1 MNAMVKDPVIQQ
13 TAICFGISFL
23 LNKSQFL
30 KELDALLA
38 KSSNVLPFLIL
49 GHFFPLVNN
58 AVVIFL

>member
-1 MNAMVKDPVIQQ
+1 MNAMVKDLVIQQ

-38 KSSNVLPFLIL
+38 KSSNVLRVFDLVT
-49 GHFFPLVNN
+49 FFF
-58 AVVIFL
+58 ACK

>member
-1 MNAMVKDPVIQQ
+1 MHTCTCMNAMEKDPVIQQ
-13 TAICFGISFL
+13 TVICFGISFL

-49 GHFFPLVNN
+49 
-58 AVVIFL
+58 